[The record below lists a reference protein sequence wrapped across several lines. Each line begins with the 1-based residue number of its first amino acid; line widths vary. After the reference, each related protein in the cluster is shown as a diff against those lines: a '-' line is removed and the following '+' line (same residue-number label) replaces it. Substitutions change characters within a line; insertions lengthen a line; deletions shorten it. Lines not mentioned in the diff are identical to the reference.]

1 LQIAGDEGP
10 LRDLLRG
17 IRSLADVVGV
27 VNVPAG
33 DPAAAA
39 LAALGGTVAVRQ
51 HEMVLQL

>member
-17 IRSLADVVGV
+17 IRSLADVGGV
-27 VNVPAG
+27 VNLPAG